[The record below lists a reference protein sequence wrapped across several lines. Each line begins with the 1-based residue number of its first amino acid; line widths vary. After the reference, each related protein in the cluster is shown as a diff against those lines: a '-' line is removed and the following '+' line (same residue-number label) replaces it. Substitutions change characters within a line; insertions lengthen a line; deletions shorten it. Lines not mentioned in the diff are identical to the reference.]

1 MITTIINQLFE
12 LENKLKQE
20 QIADKFER
28 NFIRIKQTFE
38 EDGYTYHNPIGE
50 KYTETRTDCEA
61 SITGSLGNNMK
72 IVQVIKPIIHQLEN
86 GKSSILQKGIVIV
99 ENL

>member
-1 MITTIINQLFE
+1 MIAKIINQVFE
-12 LENKLKQE
+12 IESKLKQE

-28 NFIRIKQTFE
+28 NFIKIKQTFE
-38 EDGYTYHNPIGE
+38 ENGFTYHNPIGE

-61 SITGSLGNNMK
+61 SISGSVGNNMK
-72 IVQVIKPIIHQLEN
+72 IIQVIKPIIHHIEN
-86 GKSSILQKGIVIV
+86 GKNILLQKGIVIV